1 MTTVKRRI
9 ANLCE
14 RLTGALIISPGEVH
28 TLPERLHLSKFFQ
41 YFGVDCVFD
50 VGANRGQYADML
62 REKVGFRGH
71 IVSFEPIPEL
81 VDELRGKARSD
92 PHWHVEALALDRQS
106 GLATFNVMRP
116 LTFSSLCAPSPDQ
129 PAIFDEMNQVARQIS
144 VVRSTVAVE
153 LENYRMRLGFLRPF
167 LKLDTQGS
175 DSAVIEGAGDALG
188 CFVGIQTKLAIRRFY
203 SASVEFS
210 EALSRLNK
218 CGFELS
224 AFVPNN
230 VGHFPVLIEIDS
242 ILYRR
247 DAIPERTMVHD
258 HPAARRQ
265 ALRMEGDSPSR

>member
-1 MTTVKRRI
+1 
-9 ANLCE
+9 
-14 RLTGALIISPGEVH
+14 
-28 TLPERLHLSKFFQ
+28 
-41 YFGVDCVFD
+41 
-50 VGANRGQYADML
+50 ML

-81 VDELRGKARSD
+81 VDELRGKARLD
-92 PHWHVEALALDRQS
+92 PHWHVEGLALDRQS
-106 GLATFNVMRP
+106 GSATFNVMQA

-129 PAIFDEMNQVARQIS
+129 PAIFDEKNHIARKIS

-153 LENYRMRLGFLRPF
+153 LEKYRMRLGFVRPF

-188 CFVGIQTKLAIRRFY
+188 CFVGIQTELAIKRLY
-203 SASVEFS
+203 AASVEFS
-210 EALSRLNK
+210 EALSQLNK

-230 VGHFPVLIEIDS
+230 AGHFPVLIEIDS

-247 DAIPERTMVHD
+247 DAMPERTMVHD
-258 HPAARRQ
+258 HAEASRPRSA
-265 ALRMEGDSPSR
+265 SPSSLLKKVLAGGDVM